1 MVSDGTGNDGGARPR
16 RRSRARGG
24 LGQGLGALIPD
35 SEPIRADEAKPL
47 DILFPDLTGQA
58 RATHPRGGSARDLL
72 SPRVRSQRVS
82 RETGVEA
89 DSATVP
95 DTTAGG
101 DDAVVQEAE
110 AVSPESSGPQ
120 RGRQRTRGEDPAA
133 TVSRETAAESGSVP
147 TPDAATGDAAVS
159 AQEAEHAS
167 PESSGSQKERR
178 KTGPRAMADAVSRE
192 TTAAS
197 GMDPAAD
204 TRPSTA
210 TDPAADAG
218 SGTGDRSQIDTP
230 ASDRRTTQAG
240 KAGEDESPRKKREGG
255 TFRPVS
261 EDRVPSGA
269 GASSVGGPSDAGR
282 RSRDGGSEEVS
293 AQDGVSRET
302 GAQNAED
309 QGAEGALQEEAGAI
323 GEHGSEAGATS
334 VGHVSRET
342 AEASPSTGRAGRK
355 AEAGQTGFVGQ
366 SDDAGSRSDKGRDPR
381 SHDKNRKNRKAL
393 ASKAVRAETLPT
405 ATNHVDKKGKKSRGK
420 RLREEEARAGVGEW
434 GAKRGTVERHLVD
447 EDMIAGVGTFDGDS
461 ADSREAGPWEVI
473 TSRSGAISAA
483 QPGGGGN
490 STEDSAL
497 GATVSGPLA
506 SVPGVTFGQV
516 APEWIIPNLKQP
528 RQVFDEDELDDL
540 AASLSEVGVLQPVVV
555 RRITAESL
563 GEEGQ
568 AERLEEALRERPEAR
583 YELIMGERRWRAA
596 QRAGLSTIPIIVRDT
611 TEDELLREALI
622 ENIHRVQLNALEEAA
637 AYQQLMEDFGY
648 SQEQLSKRVSKSRS
662 QVANLLRL
670 LRLPGSIQRML
681 ASGVITPGHARAL
694 LSLESESR
702 MRALA
707 DRIVS
712 EGISVRATE
721 ELVRSRAA
729 EPEKAR
735 RRPQAK
741 ASVEALRIADEMS
754 EILSTTVK
762 VTQGAHKGKVVIE
775 FADGSDLE
783 RIFRQFQSGADQTY

>member
-72 SPRVRSQRVS
+72 SPRVRSQKVS

-101 DDAVVQEAE
+101 DDAAAQEAQ
-110 AVSPESSGPQ
+110 AVSPESSGAQ
-120 RGRQRTRGEDPAA
+120 RGRQRTRGENPAA
-133 TVSRETAAESGSVP
+133 TVSRETAAESRSVA
-147 TPDAATGDAAVS
+147 TPDAATGDAPVS

-178 KTGPRAMADAVSRE
+178 KTRPRATADAVSRE
-192 TTAAS
+192 TTAADE
-197 GMDPAAD
+197 GEPADA
-204 TRPSTA
+204 TQPSTSVA
-210 TDPAADAG
+210 WAADAG
-218 SGTGDRSQIDTP
+218 FGSSDGSQSD
-230 ASDRRTTQAG
+230 ASASARETAQAAE
-240 KAGEDESPRKKREGG
+240 AGEGEWSGKTREGEASG
-255 TFRPVS
+255 PVS
-261 EDRVPSGA
+261 KDGVPDGADTSSGA
-269 GASSVGGPSDAGR
+269 GPSETER
-282 RSRDGGSEEVS
+282 RDRDGSSEEASVL
-293 AQDGVSRET
+293 DGVSRET
-302 GAQNAED
+302 GTENEED
-309 QGAEGALQEEAGAI
+309 LVAGRTLHRSTKAIGELGAEAGA
-323 GEHGSEAGATS
+323 AGTAD
-334 VGHVSRET
+334 VSRET
-342 AEASPSTGRAGRK
+342 AETSPSKGSAGRK

-366 SDDAGSRSDKGRDPR
+366 SNDAGSRSDKGRDPR
-381 SHDKNRKNRKAL
+381 SHDKNRKNRKPL
-393 ASKAVRAETLPT
+393 ASKAVRAETSPK

-420 RLREEEARAGVGEW
+420 RSRQGEARAGVGEW

-447 EDMIAGVGTFDGDS
+447 EDMIAGTGMFEDDS

-483 QPGGGGN
+483 QPGGARN
-490 STEDSAL
+490 STENSAP

-741 ASVEALRIADEMS
+741 ASVEALRIADEMA

-775 FADGSDLE
+775 FADGSDLQ